1 MEKQIEQSTTNAK
14 NPFLPTKKKI
24 RPLWLAILVVAV
36 VVVVVIA
43 AFVAFPPKKN
53 NVYVAHYSA
62 TLMPDENVSYDL
74 TLVNPE
80 NYGQEVHLSFTY
92 WIGIN
97 ESSERYGYL
106 QKASFNV
113 TGGQTLET
121 NISFATGHL
130 DLLFPE
136 KVDQL
141 RVVNATCEIDKMN
154 GLPRP

>member
-1 MEKQIEQSTTNAK
+1 MPA
-14 NPFLPTKKKI
+14 KKKV
-24 RPLWLAILVVAV
+24 RPIWLVLIV
-36 VVVVVIA
+36 VVVAIVVIIA

-62 TLMPDENVSYDL
+62 TLMSDETVSYNL

-80 NYGQEVHLSFTY
+80 KYSQAIYLSFTY

-97 ESSERYGYL
+97 ESGERYGYM

-121 NISFATGHL
+121 NISFAARDL
-130 DLLFPE
+130 DSLFPGMTN
-136 KVDQL
+136 QL
-141 RVVNATCEIDKMN
+141 RVMNATCEIDKMN
-154 GLPRP
+154 GLPYPHG